1 MIEDAI
7 IISALASAAVY
18 LFFSTKNS
26 RKNRQE
32 GYIIEKW
39 SPGTRQS
46 VDIQS
51 TVSVPESKQSK
62 YIIRNLEQM
71 LSILFP
77 PPNVMRKKFTGLL
90 SALNNRNIMA
100 DIKIKEGPKSFTINK
115 REIYLCLKDR
125 KSGEE
130 NYYDYNSLIF
140 VTLHEIAHVL
150 CDELGHTKKFQM
162 IFNELLEHASSLG
175 LYDKHKPF
183 VKDYCM
189 Y

>member
-7 IISALASAAVY
+7 IITTLISAAIY
-18 LFFSTKNS
+18 LFFSLK
-26 RKNRQE
+26 KKVV
-32 GYIIEKW
+32 IERW
-39 SPGTRQS
+39 TPNTSSEVESS
-46 VDIQS
+46 V
-51 TVSVPESKQSK
+51 QSK
-62 YIIRNLEQM
+62 YVIKNLEQM

-90 SALNNRNIMA
+90 TPLNNRNLMA
-100 DIKIKEGPKSFTINK
+100 EITIREGPKSFTINK
-115 REIYLCLKDR
+115 REIYLCLKD
-125 KSGEE
+125 KKAGDE

-150 CDELGHTKKFQM
+150 CNELGHTKKFQL
-162 IFNELLEHASSLG
+162 IFSELLDHAQSLG

-183 VKDYCM
+183 VKDYCA